1 MKIFAALEKQRRLK
15 KIPQPLASARSR
27 KSREGEPVV
36 PPDRPKSWPP
46 GELIVMFSRN
56 QRNGGVMVTSYLRYV
71 IDPYKLSEFEKYGK
85 MWIPYLLAPM
95 RASKGERRG
104 T

>member
-46 GELIVMFSRN
+46 GELIVRPD
-56 QRNGGVMVTSYLRYV
+56 GGES
-71 IDPYKLSEFEKYGK
+71 DGN
-85 MWIPYLLAPM
+85 
-95 RASKGERRG
+95 
-104 T
+104 